1 MENVPEKLYNRWDI
15 HQRCQHWMMLVS
27 FTMLA
32 VTGLLIKFAYTGWAQ
47 LIAKIFGT
55 FEILY
60 AVHLIG
66 AAIMT
71 LTALYHLAYLL
82 VKGWK
87 KQLRGSM
94 LPGLQD
100 LKDIITNI
108 KYLIGISK
116 EGPKFAKYSYKEK
129 VDYLAEYWG
138 TPVMII
144 SGLMLLFPG
153 IAAGIFPRW
162 LVSCAHFVHQGEGLL
177 AILVIFTWHLYA
189 VHFSPDFF
197 PMNRV
202 WLTGKVSREVMEHE
216 YPLELARLEKEGEGN
231 A

>member
-1 MENVPEKLYNRWDI
+1 MENVPAKLYDRWDI
-15 HQRCQHWMMLVS
+15 HQRIQHWIMLVS
-27 FTMLA
+27 FTLLA
-32 VTGLLIKFAYTGWAQ
+32 VTGLIIKFAYTGWAQ
-47 LIAKIFGT
+47 TVAKVFGN
-55 FEILY
+55 FEILF
-60 AVHLIG
+60 AVHIIG
-66 AAIMT
+66 AVLMT
-71 LTALYHLAYLL
+71 ITAVYHLAYLI

-94 LPGLQD
+94 LPSFKD
-100 LKDIITNI
+100 LKD
-108 KYLIGISK
+108 LISNVLFLSGLGK

-144 SGLMLLFPG
+144 TGFMLLYPG

-162 LVSCAHFVHQGEGLL
+162 VVESAHFMHQGEGLL
-177 AILVIFTWHLYA
+177 AILVIFTWHLYS

-202 WLTGKVSREVMEHE
+202 WLTGQVTREVMEHE
-216 YPLELARLEKEGEGN
+216 YPLELARLEEEGKEH